1 MWLIICIT
9 TLVIEIFTSSL
20 VSIWFSI
27 GALIAFIVEYIGLE
41 MIWQVITFVGVSV
54 LTFLLIRPHLSKFIK
69 SPKIKTNTDSLIG
82 KVGEVIEDIDPLNVG
97 KVKVNDQVWTAKSF
111 EEEEIKKGSKV
122 EILKIEGVKLIV
134 KEKERRTVKCGG

>member
-1 MWLIICIT
+1 MWLIICIS

-27 GALIAFIVEYIGLE
+27 GALIAFIVEYIGFE
-41 MIWQVITFVGVSV
+41 MVWQIITFVGVSV
-54 LTFLLIRPHLSKFIK
+54 LTFLLIRPHLSEFIK
-69 SPKIKTNTDSLIG
+69 SPKVKTNTDSLIG

-97 KVKVNDQVWTAKSF
+97 KVKVNAQVWTAKSL
-111 EEEEIKKGSKV
+111 EEGEIKKGSKV